1 MLGARASFKNMS
13 VEALLDLELGKE
25 EEKADDAAGDMN
37 LRKQIRSVVM
47 RYLELE
53 LKGKLVV
60 FQVCGRLLVLGIQLN
75 VFHDI
80 LNHIYFRTL
89 SSNHCL
95 VASCFTGSSNCCHD
109 DSIITDSSILCFPFT
124 F

>member
-60 FQVCGRLLVLGIQLN
+60 FQVCGRLLVW
-75 VFHDI
+75 V
-80 LNHIYFRTL
+80 
-89 SSNHCL
+89 SN
-95 VASCFTGSSNCCHD
+95 SMFSM
-109 DSIITDSSILCFPFT
+109 IF
-124 F
+124 

>member
-25 EEKADDAAGDMN
+25 EEKADDGAAGDMN

-53 LKGKLVV
+53 LKGELVV
-60 FQVCGRLLVLGIQLN
+60 FVVDCLFWV
-75 VFHDI
+75 
-80 LNHIYFRTL
+80 
-89 SSNHCL
+89 SN
-95 VASCFTGSSNCCHD
+95 SQ
-109 DSIITDSSILCFPFT
+109 CFP
-124 F
+124 